1 MDFTQS
7 QPSCSVTSD
16 EWMQLCSELTLQY
29 QGNLV
34 TSTNV
39 AIKWKKG
46 LRQGKQIQT
55 LGRWLDH
62 SLILATEQNSLFYQR
77 RKITSAVQVY
87 FHLI

>member
-1 MDFTQS
+1 MDLTQS

-55 LGRWLDH
+55 LGRWLDQ

-77 RKITSAVQVY
+77 
-87 FHLI
+87 